1 MGVSG
6 LFIPELSGQQANQP
20 KATSDSIEHF
30 KKNSFSLFKGTH

>member
-30 KKNSFSLFKGTH
+30 KKKLIFTF